1 MSFKEFT
8 DRLLA
13 ANVTAQDIADAI
25 GVSKNTVL
33 RARMEGPNARPAPPD
48 WEPKLRDLAASRASD
63 LSELASG

>member
-1 MSFKEFT
+1 MNFKEFT

-13 ANVTAQDIADAI
+13 ASVTAQDIADAI

-33 RARMEGPNARPAPPD
+33 RARMEGPNARPAPPG
-48 WEPKLRDLAASRASD
+48 WESKLRDLAASRAAD